1 MSGMTSDS
9 SPTVHG
15 HVVSALLPEGWTQ
28 LKPDNPAGSQS
39 QGNDSAIDCIAAQT
53 QNSGG
58 GVYAPNLVITVASVP
73 TDLGDLEW
81 RDTTTH
87 ALLNEIPGFVLL
99 DLSEVATQKWKG
111 FARLGCY
118 ILDDESITIRQFT
131 WLDPD
136 QPRGYTATLSC
147 ATRDYGA
154 HYELFENVGAS
165 LEAMP
170 AAPTDHSREG

>member
-1 MSGMTSDS
+1 MTRQSTASLSRRRTAAGAYTHRTWS
-9 SPTVHG
+9 S
-15 HVVSALLPEGWTQ
+15 
-28 LKPDNPAGSQS
+28 
-39 QGNDSAIDCIAAQT
+39 
-53 QNSGG
+53 
-58 GVYAPNLVITVASVP
+58 
-73 TDLGDLEW
+73 
-81 RDTTTH
+81 
-87 ALLNEIPGFVLL
+87 GFVLL

>member
-9 SPTVHG
+9 STTVHG
-15 HVVSALLPEGWTQ
+15 HFVSALLPEGWTQ
-28 LKPDNPAGSQS
+28 LEPDNLMGSQS
-39 QGNDSAIDCIAAQT
+39 QGNGSAIDCIAAQT

-73 TDLGDLEW
+73 NDLGDLEW